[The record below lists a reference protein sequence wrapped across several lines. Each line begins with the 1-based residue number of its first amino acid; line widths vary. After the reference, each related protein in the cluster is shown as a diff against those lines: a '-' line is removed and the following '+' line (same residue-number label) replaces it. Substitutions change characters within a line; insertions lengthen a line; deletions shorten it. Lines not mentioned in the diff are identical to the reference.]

1 MGEGEVLR
9 KWVES
14 RLIAAMMVQIADSWG
29 RPRWNMVQPACR
41 RSKQDVQP
49 TFAVFKI
56 KKGNLGLFQGARL
69 IPHAPKLLD
78 HVFGA
83 GKKFRPRNRY
93 DHETDDSKSYLVGI
107 AMAFHRHRFR
117 LSFWNTTRHS

>member
-1 MGEGEVLR
+1 VLR

-14 RLIAAMMVQIADSWG
+14 RLIAAIMVQIAASWG

-41 RSKQDVQP
+41 KGKQAC
-49 TFAVFKI
+49 TIFAV
-56 KKGNLGLFQGARL
+56 KGKSRL
-69 IPHAPKLLD
+69 IPGYPVVPHASKLLD

-107 AMAFHRHRFR
+107 AMDFHRHRFW